1 MRAAEHSEDA
11 PLGAVSTAGASWRSS
26 SISKGLRMLG
36 GGTQIESRHGDPT
49 VVSVTLPKTPG
60 EGGL

>member
-1 MRAAEHSEDA
+1 
-11 PLGAVSTAGASWRSS
+11 
-26 SISKGLRMLG
+26 MLG